1 MSQDNHNPARG
12 TIHGLAPDQVRGE
25 WVRQQTL
32 ILLRWLAIIG
42 QSVAIVV
49 SVQFLGVQLELWACI
64 AAIAALA
71 FYNLYLAYQTRL
83 DQRLTSEA
91 ALTSHTID
99 IVQLLF
105 MLYLTGGLSNP
116 FALLLLAPVTISA
129 TTLRI
134 RATIFLGAIAIFGI
148 TTLVYVYQPLVL
160 QDGRILKLSQLQV
173 WVFGWRLLLGSF
185 FFRHMLDV

>member
-64 AAIAALA
+64 AAIAA
-71 FYNLYLAYQTRL
+71 FCFS
-83 DQRLTSEA
+83 QR
-91 ALTSHTID
+91 
-99 IVQLLF
+99 
-105 MLYLTGGLSNP
+105 YG
-116 FALLLLAPVTISA
+116 
-129 TTLRI
+129 
-134 RATIFLGAIAIFGI
+134 
-148 TTLVYVYQPLVL
+148 Y
-160 QDGRILKLSQLQV
+160 
-173 WVFGWRLLLGSF
+173 
-185 FFRHMLDV
+185 